1 MPGFF
6 SRERI
11 VAREGYPRWLVA
23 PSALAIHLCIGQ
35 AYAFSVFN
43 LPLTKVL
50 GITKS
55 IDGDW
60 KLTQLGWIFT
70 VAIGLLGISAAV
82 FGKWLERAGPRASGS
97 LSALCFSAGF
107 FVAALG
113 VSTHQLWL
121 LIAGYGVLGGIGLG
135 LGYITP
141 VSTLVKW
148 FPDRRGMA
156 TGIAI
161 MGFGGGAII
170 AAPLSTWLMKQF
182 ATAES
187 VGVAQTFVT
196 LGVLYLLVMLAGA
209 MTFRVPPPDYLP
221 KGWAPPASHQP
232 QEGLEPAQAMSTPQF
247 WLLWGVL
254 CLNVT
259 AGIGL
264 LGQASAMIQEVFKGR
279 VDATDAGRFVS
290 LLSVFNMA
298 GRFGWAS
305 LSDRIGR
312 RTTYMVFFAL
322 GCVLYFSVPWLA
334 DGKMLVGFIACCCAM
349 LTMYGGGFATI
360 PAYLADLFGTRY
372 VGAIHGR
379 LLTAWSVAGA
389 LGPILVNYLRQSA
402 IEGGVEPARAY
413 NFTLRLMAGLLV
425 VGFVCNWFVRP
436 LKATAR

>member
-1 MPGFF
+1 MLIG
-6 SRERI
+6 
-11 VAREGYPRWLVA
+11 
-23 PSALAIHLCIGQ
+23 AL
-35 AYAFSVFN
+35 
-43 LPLTKVL
+43 
-50 GITKS
+50 
-55 IDGDW
+55 
-60 KLTQLGWIFT
+60 
-70 VAIGLLGISAAV
+70 
-82 FGKWLERAGPRASGS
+82 
-97 LSALCFSAGF
+97 
-107 FVAALG
+107 
-113 VSTHQLWL
+113 
-121 LIAGYGVLGGIGLG
+121 
-135 LGYITP
+135 
-141 VSTLVKW
+141 
-148 FPDRRGMA
+148 
-156 TGIAI
+156 
-161 MGFGGGAII
+161 
-170 AAPLSTWLMKQF
+170 
-182 ATAES
+182 
-187 VGVAQTFVT
+187 
-196 LGVLYLLVMLAGA
+196 
-209 MTFRVPPPDYLP
+209 TFRVPPPDYAP
-221 KGWAPPASHQP
+221 KGWTAPAQ
-232 QEGLEPAQAMSTPQF
+232 QTEGLEPHQAMATPQF

-334 DGKMLVGFIACCCAM
+334 DAKLLVGFIACCCAM

-425 VGFVCNWFVRP
+425 LGFVCNALVKP
-436 LKATAR
+436 LAIKGRAQA